1 MVMERRYRPRGDLL
15 SRPSKGPSMTNLRTT
30 LSMAAL
36 CCAVLPAPAQ
46 AEVFNR
52 IATFHV
58 VDNLPAGADPATET
72 VSEIIAAAEDG
83 LTLVYTDSPGR
94 RLGLVDIAEPA
105 APKAAGVVALNGEP
119 TSVVVAGGK
128 ALVGVVTSESKT
140 NPSGHVAVVDLAAKS
155 VDSTCDLGGQ
165 PDALALSPDRSFLA
179 IAIENERDEEV
190 NDGAIP
196 QLPAG
201 NLTVFAMPGG
211 AFDCASRKVVD
222 LTGLAAI
229 APEDPEPEF
238 VDINGAN
245 QAVVTLQENNHIVLV
260 DLATAA
266 VTAHFPA
273 GGVDLDRIDTE
284 KDKTI
289 SLAGAA
295 TGVLREPDTVQWI
308 DGDRFVTANEGD
320 WKGGSRGF
328 TVFRKDGSVD
338 YDSGTAFEHLTV
350 RLGHYPEH
358 RNKKGNEPEG
368 AEVASFGAERLIFV
382 ASERGSLVGVYRDEG
397 AGLAPTYL
405 QALSGG
411 IGPEGLLALPGR
423 NLFVTASETDLR
435 ADGLIGS
442 LVTIYRR
449 EDGAAAYPTLVS
461 ADGPDG
467 TPIPWAAISGTA
479 ADPQTP
485 GKLYAVT
492 DSAFAEA
499 RILTIDATQTPALIT
514 DAITVMKDGQ
524 PAQLLDLEGIA
535 VGADGSFWLA
545 SEGNPGRD
553 KNPTGNLLLK
563 VSPAGELLEEIAL
576 PEALAAQATRFGFE
590 GVTAVNGAAGET
602 VWLAVQREW
611 KDDPNATAKLIAYK
625 PADKSFGVVRYA
637 LEKAEKGWTGLS
649 EITAVGVGLVIVERD
664 NQVGRDAAVKQLTY
678 VPLAGLEPVPP
689 GSASIPVVT
698 KTVIRDLLP
707 DLGAANGFVLDK
719 IESFAVDAAGN
730 AYIVTDNDGV
740 DDHSG
745 ETQFIR
751 LGKFAPPT

>member
-1 MVMERRYRPRGDLL
+1 
-15 SRPSKGPSMTNLRTT
+15 MTMLRTT
-30 LSMAAL
+30 SLLAAV
-36 CCAVLPAPAQ
+36 CCAVLPAS
-46 AEVFNR
+46 AEADVFNR

-58 VDNLPAGADPATET
+58 VDNLPAGADPATAT
-72 VSEIIAAAEDG
+72 VSEIIAATEDG
-83 LTLVYTDSPGR
+83 MTLVYTDSPGR
-94 RLGLVDIAEPA
+94 RIGLVDIADPA
-105 APKAAGVVALNGEP
+105 APKAAGAVALGGEP
-119 TSVVVAGGK
+119 TSVIVIGGK

-140 NPSGHVAVVDLAAKS
+140 DPSGHVAIVDLASKS

-165 PDALALSPDRSFLA
+165 PDALALSPDKAFLA

-196 QLPAG
+196 QPPAG
-201 NLTVFAMPGG
+201 NLTVFALPAG

-222 LTGLAAI
+222 LTGLAAV
-229 APEDPEPEF
+229 APEDPESEY

-260 DLATAA
+260 DLASAA
-266 VTAHFPA
+266 VTAHFLA
-273 GGVDLDRIDTE
+273 GAVDLDRIDTE
-284 KDKTI
+284 KDKVI
-289 SLAGAA
+289 SLAGSAA
-295 TGVLREPDTVQWI
+295 GVPREPDAVQWI
-308 DGDRFVTANEGD
+308 DEDRFVTANEGD

-328 TVFRKDGSVD
+328 TIFRTDGSVD
-338 YDSGTAFEHLTV
+338 YESGNAFEHLTV
-350 RLGHYPEH
+350 RFGHYPEH

-397 AGLAPTYL
+397 AGRAPTYL
-405 QALSGG
+405 QALPGG
-411 IGPEGLLALPGR
+411 IGPEGLLALPDR

-449 EDGAAAYPTLVS
+449 EEGTAAYPTLVS

-467 TPIPWAAISGTA
+467 APIPWAAISGTA

-499 RILTIDATQTPALIT
+499 RILTIDATQTPALIAE
-514 DAITVMKDGQ
+514 AITIMKGGQ
-524 PAQLLDLEGIA
+524 PAPLLDLEGIA
-535 VGADGSFWLA
+535 IGADGGFWLA
-545 SEGNPGRD
+545 SEGNPEREKD
-553 KNPTGNLLLK
+553 PTGNLLLK
-563 VSPAGELLEEIAL
+563 VSPAGEVLEEIAL
-576 PEALAAQATRFGFE
+576 PEALASHATRFGFE
-590 GVTAVNGAAGET
+590 GVAVVNGGADET

-625 PADKSFGVVRYA
+625 PADKSFGVVHYA
-637 LEKAEKGWTGLS
+637 LEKAAKGWTGLS
-649 EITAVGVGLVIVERD
+649 EITAVGDGLVVVERD

-678 VPLAGLEPVPP
+678 VPLAGLAPVPP

-719 IESFAVDAAGN
+719 IESFAVDAAGD

-745 ETQFIR
+745 ETQFVR
-751 LGKFAPPT
+751 LGKLAPPM